1 MERIDFLRQ
10 AIEEADHII
19 IGAGSGLSTAA
30 GIDYAGEDFQREFAP
45 WIERYGITDQYSSSF
60 YPFETEEEKWAY
72 WAKHIW
78 FSRYRTGATKLYK
91 TLFSRIGELEN
102 SGKQVFVVTT
112 NVDGQFELAGFPKE
126 RIFATQGDYCYF
138 QPASGSPKTLIN
150 NREWVMKVLPHIETT
165 RQQDYETTR
174 QQDNETTSQQDIRIP
189 TEMIPT
195 MPDGSPVAMN
205 LRVDETFVEDFHWHQ
220 QAKRYT
226 DFVQQASQGN
236 LEQGV
241 RSSSSRSLLL
251 LEFGIGYNT
260 PGIIRLPFEQMA
272 QRFPNTTLVRFNR
285 DNPEPYIQDLP
296 RFIAFTEDIG
306 SILQQL

>member
-1 MERIDFLRQ
+1 MDKIDFLRQ
-10 AIEEADHII
+10 AIKEADHII

-30 GIDYAGEDFQREFAP
+30 GIDYAGEDFRREFAP
-45 WIERYGITDQYSSSF
+45 WIERYGITDLYTSSF
-60 YPFETEEEKWAY
+60 YPFETEEERWAY

-78 FSRYRTGATKLYK
+78 FSRYRTGATELYKKLYSIFNSQ
-91 TLFSRIGELEN
+91 FSIFNL
-102 SGKQVFVVTT
+102 FVVTT
-112 NVDGQFELAGFPKE
+112 NVDGQFELAGFPRE

-138 QPASGSPKTLIN
+138 QPASGSPKTLID
-150 NREWVMKVLPHIETT
+150 NRDWVMKVLPMIE
-165 RQQDYETTR
+165 DC
-174 QQDNETTSQQDIRIP
+174 RIP
-189 TEMIPT
+189 TEMIPS

-236 LEQGV
+236 
-241 RSSSSRSLLL
+241 LLL

-285 DNPEPYIQDLP
+285 DNPEPYIEELQ
-296 RFIAFTEDIG
+296 RFTSFTEDI
-306 SILQQL
+306 QLVLEAL

>member
-1 MERIDFLRQ
+1 MTSTATYSERIEALRQ
-10 AIEEADHII
+10 AIREADHII

-30 GIDYAGEDFQREFAP
+30 GIDYAGEDFRREFAP
-45 WIERYGITDQYSSSF
+45 WIERYGITDLYTSSF
-60 YPFETEEEKWAY
+60 YPFETEEERWAY

-78 FSRYRTGATKLYK
+78 FSRYRTGATELYK
-91 TLFSRIGELEN
+91 ELYRTFPTA
-102 SGKQVFVVTT
+102 FVVTT

-126 RIFATQGDYCYF
+126 RIFATQGDYCWF
-138 QPASGSPKTLIN
+138 QPASGTPKTLID
-150 NREWVMKVLPHIETT
+150 NREWVMKVLPMIE
-165 RQQDYETTR
+165 DC
-174 QQDNETTSQQDIRIP
+174 RIP

-205 LRVDETFVEDFHWHQ
+205 LRVDETFVEDFRWHQ

-236 LEQGV
+236 
-241 RSSSSRSLLL
+241 LLL

-272 QRFPNTTLVRFNR
+272 QRFPHTTLVRFNR

-296 RFIAFTEDIG
+296 RFTAFTEDIAAIAG
-306 SILQQL
+306 NLCPL